1 MNNSLELSLKGNYKR
16 DYVMGKKDIYLDIL
30 QGSLLQIRSVSTHG
44 AFFRARDK
52 SVYYES
58 QLIHEFYLLLKNDD
72 FNDFNDLDIWFLN
85 RNARWYYD
93 DCSEKKSFLY
103 EHQLKRISSLFS
115 LVPEKRRDKLEW
127 HGPEIK

>member
-1 MNNSLELSLKGNYKR
+1 
-16 DYVMGKKDIYLDIL
+16 MGKKDIYLDIL

-72 FNDFNDLDIWFLN
+72 FNDLDIWFLN

-115 LVPEKRRDKLEW
+115 LVPEKMRDKLEW
-127 HGPEIK
+127 YGPEIK

>member
-1 MNNSLELSLKGNYKR
+1 
-16 DYVMGKKDIYLDIL
+16 MGKKRYIL
-30 QGSLLQIRSVSTHG
+30 TYPSGKFITNKKRVHSWC
-44 AFFRARDK
+44 FFKARDR

-58 QLIHEFYLLLKNDD
+58 QLIHEFYLLLKYD
-72 FNDFNDLDIWFLN
+72 DFNDLDICFLN
-85 RNARWYYD
+85 KNARWYYE

-115 LVPEKRRDKLEW
+115 LVPKEMRDKLEW

>member
-1 MNNSLELSLKGNYKR
+1 
-16 DYVMGKKDIYLDIL
+16 MGKKDIYLDIL

-72 FNDFNDLDIWFLN
+72 FNDLDIWFLN

-103 EHQLKRISSLFS
+103 EHQLKIISSLFS
-115 LVPEKRRDKLEW
+115 LVPEKMRDKLEW